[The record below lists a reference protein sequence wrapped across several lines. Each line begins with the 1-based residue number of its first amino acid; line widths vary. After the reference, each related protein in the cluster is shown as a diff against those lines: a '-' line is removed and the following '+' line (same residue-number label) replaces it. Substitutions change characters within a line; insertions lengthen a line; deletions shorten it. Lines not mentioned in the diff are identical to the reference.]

1 MDGHEN
7 LACAYAGRAA
17 AVSGPGAVGPVV
29 FVPDPARS
37 VCRSFRLFTAGPALL
52 RFVDGSNAF
61 CSFWPERLS
70 GEQRD
75 RISAFFADL
84 REWINTSGDQH
95 SARSRWD
102 ISRAVDRHLRSLA
115 AADLAVGARERFLI
129 LTGGK
134 DAQPLPWRVTD
145 IKAQAV
151 MPAQIAR
158 ADDGDR

>member
-1 MDGHEN
+1 MDAHED
-7 LACAYAGRAA
+7 LARAA
-17 AVSGPGAVGPVV
+17 GGGADAVSGPRGVRSVV
-29 FVPDPARS
+29 FVPDPARPAS
-37 VCRSFRLFTAGPALL
+37 RSFRLFTAGPALL

-145 IKAQAV
+145 IKVQAV

-158 ADDGDR
+158 ADGGDR